1 MMRNE
6 NRILGQGQ
14 VIESFKC
21 YGKEWR
27 ISSRGQQVILLFQN
41 ETAGDRRF
49 LHKVLPQL
57 LLSGEAAIALTRTL
71 PRGVARPARSSQG
84 FLGWGQGER

>member
-1 MMRNE
+1 MRNE

-14 VIESFKC
+14 VTESFKC

-27 ISSRGQQVILLFQN
+27 IPSRGQEVILFQN

-49 LHKVLPQL
+49 LHKVLSQL
-57 LLSGEAAIALTRTL
+57 LLSGEAAAIALTRTL
-71 PRGVARPARSSQG
+71 PRSVARLARSSHG